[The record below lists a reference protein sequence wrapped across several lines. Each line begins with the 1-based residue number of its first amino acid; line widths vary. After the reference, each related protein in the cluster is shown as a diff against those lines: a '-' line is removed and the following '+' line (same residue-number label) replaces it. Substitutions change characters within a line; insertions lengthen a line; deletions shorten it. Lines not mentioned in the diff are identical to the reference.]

1 MTFKFIGY
9 FCSYTVCFKMT
20 FICLCYKSLYKYR
33 RCCVIVFAETNVQRT
48 VFLFG
53 GQGALWHAVG
63 REMIEHEPLFRET
76 IVMISN
82 LLKSIGETWSL
93 LDELHACPSN
103 SRLSQAN
110 IGQPATFAVQY
121 ATAKLLMSWGLVPA
135 AVIGHSLGEYAAAC
149 TVGAITVEEA
159 LRLVLLRSKL
169 HENCPTNGGMA
180 AIGSVLKDFVVMYQT
195 FFTKPPALCWVMNF
209 LVLFP
214 WQLLENL
221 LSLYTI
227 PFLS

>member
-1 MTFKFIGY
+1 
-9 FCSYTVCFKMT
+9 
-20 FICLCYKSLYKYR
+20 
-33 RCCVIVFAETNVQRT
+33 
-48 VFLFG
+48 
-53 GQGALWHAVG
+53 
-63 REMIEHEPLFRET
+63 
-76 IVMISN
+76 MISN
-82 LLKSIGETWSL
+82 LLRSIGETWSL

-169 HENCPTNGGMA
+169 HESCPTNGGMA
-180 AIGSVLKDFVVMYQT
+180 AIGNLFKVSVVMYST
-195 FFTKPPALCWVMNF
+195 FSLKTRASSKSHFQRVSSPTCQEIHKHSIRLYYVSNSKVFF
-209 LVLFP
+209 LIM
-214 WQLLENL
+214 
-221 LSLYTI
+221 LYM
-227 PFLS
+227 FQY

>member
-1 MTFKFIGY
+1 M
-9 FCSYTVCFKMT
+9 
-20 FICLCYKSLYKYR
+20 
-33 RCCVIVFAETNVQRT
+33 
-48 VFLFG
+48 FLFG

-76 IVMISN
+76 IAMISN
-82 LLKSIGETWSL
+82 LLKNIGETWSL

-103 SRLSQAN
+103 SRLSQASV
-110 IGQPATFAVQY
+110 GQPATFAIQY
-121 ATAKLLMSWGLVPA
+121 ATAKLLMSWSLVPA

-180 AIGSVLKDFVVMYQT
+180 AIGNLFKVPVVIYHTFSVKPRASSKSHFERISSPRCPEIHKPSISST
-195 FFTKPPALCWVMNF
+195 FPLQRYFSYKAVN
-209 LVLFP
+209 VLM
-214 WQLLENL
+214 QK
-221 LSLYTI
+221 YT
-227 PFLS
+227 L